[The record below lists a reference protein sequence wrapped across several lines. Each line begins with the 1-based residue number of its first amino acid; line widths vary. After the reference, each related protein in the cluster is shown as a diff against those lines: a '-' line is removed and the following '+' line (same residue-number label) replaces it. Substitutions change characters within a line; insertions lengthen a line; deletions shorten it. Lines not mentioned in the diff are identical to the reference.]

1 MNNPRRLENSGLKM
15 LVSNITEK
23 KHATK
28 GTVDL
33 IYFQSF
39 NMMCGSQS
47 YLWLAT
53 LGLGM
58 WRVTTSKLAQKD
70 AVQSA
75 ACLQI
80 FWRIVSQWSG
90 HFPHLS
96 VHISTYSAQL
106 SDHMEDLLPLSWPF
120 STLQFDIEIK
130 YSTYYDNINY
140 TMPYFH
146 IIKSNM
152 NLRHDHLN
160 TQLQTI
166 NLQVFEALLTAWKN
180 PPVFPILMLQQPSVT
195 GELWSFLSSGRS
207 NCMAWGFS
215 PGGSNWGF
223 WTWRR
228 HFYIV
233 GGWSSPIWK
242 ICAVVNL
249 DHIVQGSG
257 WK

>member
-1 MNNPRRLENSGLKM
+1 M

-23 KHATK
+23 K
-28 GTVDL
+28 
-33 IYFQSF
+33 
-39 NMMCGSQS
+39 NMPDVWFSIISMTGNPG
-47 YLWLAT
+47 T

-70 AVQSA
+70 TVQSA
-75 ACLQI
+75 ACLQL

-96 VHISTYSAQL
+96 VHISTYWAQL

-130 YSTYYDNINY
+130 YSTYYDNININY

-160 TQLQTI
+160 NQLQTI
-166 NLQVFEALLTAWKN
+166 NLQVFEALLTGWKTRRFSYPDASKFAQASLVNFEGIFVPVEGATAWPATF
-180 PPVFPILMLQQPSVT
+180 PPV
-195 GELWSFLSSGRS
+195 
-207 NCMAWGFS
+207 
-215 PGGSNWGF
+215 GSNWGV

-228 HFYIV
+228 HF
-233 GGWSSPIWK
+233 
-242 ICAVVNL
+242 
-249 DHIVQGSG
+249 
-257 WK
+257 